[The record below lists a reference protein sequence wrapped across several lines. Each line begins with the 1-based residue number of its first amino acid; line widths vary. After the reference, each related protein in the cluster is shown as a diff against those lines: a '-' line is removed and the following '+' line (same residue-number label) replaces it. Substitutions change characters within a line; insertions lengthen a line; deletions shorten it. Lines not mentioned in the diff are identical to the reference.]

1 MPFTSQNPATDE
13 ILATF
18 DELTDAQLD
27 QKLAAAQTAF
37 ESWSQ
42 SDVKERAKLMK
53 KLGRVFKKQAAK
65 YGELTTKEMGKPLK
79 AAISEVEKCALVC
92 DYYAKN
98 AAKFLKPEVIKTE
111 AQESFARFDPLG
123 VILAVMPWNFP
134 FWQVMRFAAPA
145 IMAGN
150 TGVLKHASNVPQC
163 AMALE
168 DAFRK
173 AGFPEGVFTN
183 LMIGSS
189 RVERVINDPRI
200 KAVTLT
206 GSEYAGS
213 QVAMQAG
220 KAIKK
225 SVLELGGSD
234 PFIVLADADVE
245 KAAGI
250 ACTARLQNAGQ
261 SCIAAKRFIVERTVA
276 DRFVAA
282 FKKGF
287 EAMVVGDPMDEK
299 TTMGPLANKTLRDEL
314 DKQVK
319 DSVAKGA
326 QIVTGGKPRA
336 GVGAFYE
343 PTILIN
349 VKKGMA
355 AYDQET
361 FGPVAAVITVEN
373 EEDAVRVANDTDLGL
388 GSVIFTQ
395 DREKAKRLASRID
408 AGCVF
413 VNSMVKSDPRLPFG
427 GTKKSGYGRELSRYG
442 FREFVNIKTVWVE

>member
-1 MPFTSQNPATDE
+1 MTSQNPATDE
-13 ILATF
+13 VIATY
-18 DELTDAQLD
+18 DELTDAELQA
-27 QKLAAAQTAF
+27 KLSQAQTAF

-42 SDVKERAKLMK
+42 TDVKDRAKLMK
-53 KLGRVFKKQAAK
+53 KLGRVFKKQARA

-79 AAISEVEKCALVC
+79 AAIAEAEKCALVC

-98 AAKFLKPEVIKTE
+98 AAKFLKPEAVKTE
-111 AQESFARFDPLG
+111 AQESFVRFDPLG

-173 AGFPEGVFTN
+173 AGFPDGVFTN
-183 LMIGSS
+183 LMIGSG
-189 RVERVINDPRI
+189 RVESVINDWRI

-261 SCIAAKRFIVERTVA
+261 SCIAAKRFIVERSVA
-276 DRFVAA
+276 DRFTAA

-299 TTMGPLANKTLRDEL
+299 TTMGPLANKKLRDEL
-314 DKQVK
+314 DAQVK

-326 QIVTGGKPRA
+326 QVVIGGKARE
-336 GVGAFYE
+336 GKGAFYE
-343 PTILIN
+343 PTILTN

-361 FGPVAAVITVEN
+361 FGPVAAVIIVEN
-373 EEDAVRVANDTDLGL
+373 EEDAIRVANDTELGL
-388 GSVIFTQ
+388 GSVIFSQ
-395 DREKAKRLASRID
+395 NREKAKQLAARID

-413 VNSMVKSDPRLPFG
+413 INSMVKSDPRLPFG
-427 GTKKSGYGRELSRYG
+427 GTKKSGYGRELGRYG
-442 FREFVNIKTVWVE
+442 FREFVNVKTVWVD